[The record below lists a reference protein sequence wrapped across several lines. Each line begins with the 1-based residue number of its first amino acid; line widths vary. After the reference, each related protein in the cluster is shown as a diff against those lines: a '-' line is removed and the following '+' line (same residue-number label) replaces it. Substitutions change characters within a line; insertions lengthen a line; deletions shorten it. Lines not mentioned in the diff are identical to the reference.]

1 MIFIVLQLQVAHG
14 FNLLAN
20 CVGVDTEQIVP
31 AAAELRRNVYI
42 AVAVEDSSLHVQL
55 VGVRGLSSE
64 CSTGEVNCVMVRSS
78 VLSLERFHQKPK
90 QKKGGGVYLYYPTLS
105 RSDGRWRRW
114 RSFARPSLIY

>member
-42 AVAVEDSSLHVQL
+42 AVAVEDSLLHVQL
-55 VGVRGLSSE
+55 VGVRIKQRVQYRRSE
-64 CSTGEVNCVMVRSS
+64 LCHGA
-78 VLSLERFHQKPK
+78 Q
-90 QKKGGGVYLYYPTLS
+90 
-105 RSDGRWRRW
+105 
-114 RSFARPSLIY
+114 